1 MVPQTLNMCVCA
13 GAVGALSVPAAH
25 HALRRVHAYH
35 HPHSLVASHL
45 AARPA
50 IVATVPCV
58 PTGAVPLTAARDTG
72 AGIPGLASATPV
84 PVSSPVAVGGGGF
97 LPGLGGGFPGGGFPG
112 GGFPGGGFP
121 GGSVPP
127 IAIAPA
133 PVPQPGPETPPAP
146 VPPRPAPG
154 PMPVPMPLPVPMPV
168 PSPHPVPT
176 PIPTPAP
183 ATTGLLG
190 LGVAVML
197 AERARRARRGR
208 AGAIDGD

>member
-1 MVPQTLNMCVCA
+1 MVPQTLKMCVCA
-13 GAVGALSVPAAH
+13 GAVGALSVPTSH

-35 HPHSLVASHL
+35 HPHSLVASHF
-45 AARPA
+45 AVRPA
-50 IVATVPCV
+50 IAAAVPCV
-58 PTGAVPLTAARDTG
+58 PTGAVPLTTARDTG

-112 GGFPGGGFP
+112 GGFPGG
-121 GGSVPP
+121 SVPP

-133 PVPQPGPETPPAP
+133 PAPQPGPETPPAP

-154 PMPVPMPLPVPMPV
+154 PVPVPIPMPV
-168 PSPHPVPT
+168 PLPHPVPT

-190 LGVAVML
+190 LGVGVML
-197 AERARRARRGR
+197 AERARRARRGH